1 MNTLISELTHF
12 LDKEGTINAESKD
25 IEYRFLKLYTK
36 KINSETSDFILSK
49 FNELKIEFTKNKFEF
64 VSEDSNGGSL
74 FKSFLNV
81 QHQNEQ
87 IDVIIAYHLSHDRC
101 NIFLGSKHANEK
113 IYLGKSEQLNN
124 FWDQLKKSDREFGY
138 FLPIDLR
145 NLEAYHNQEIDN
157 RNFKIEKNLWFKKL
171 KSIFKF

>member
-12 LDKEGTINAESKD
+12 LDKENSINAVSKD
-25 IEYRFLKLYTK
+25 IEYKFLNLYTK
-36 KINSETSDFILSK
+36 KINSETSDFIISK

-74 FKSFLNV
+74 FKSFLKV

-101 NIFLGSKHANEK
+101 NIYLGPKHANDK
-113 IYLGKSEQLNN
+113 IYLGESKQLNN
-124 FWDQLKKSDREFGY
+124 FWNQLKKSDREFGY
-138 FLPIDLR
+138 FSPIDLR
-145 NLEAYHNQEIDN
+145 N
-157 RNFKIEKNLWFKKL
+157 
-171 KSIFKF
+171 